1 MVPCCEG
8 KGLFLRGSP
17 HATCPLPA
25 LLSRTKRRGPGSG
38 CRAANREGLCA
49 SWQELG
55 RARRCWVGAVRAPG
69 QPRLRSWAGSAASTF
84 LGLPGSGSV
93 CGRRASARQLLTLPT
108 AHPDGPTLP
117 PGNLGPTVSPVMPQP
132 PAASPRQDHPG
143 GAVLP
148 AQRCRPARVLSPGNC
163 WTPWD
168 TCPCT
173 DSPSV
178 PAPPEAPCMAS
189 PSALSFPKGSCST
202 QGAAHAQHFCSQG
215 TSAGLGQE
223 G

>member
-1 MVPCCEG
+1 MS
-8 KGLFLRGSP
+8 GSEQ
-17 HATCPLPA
+17 
-25 LLSRTKRRGPGSG
+25 G
-38 CRAANREGLCA
+38 
-49 SWQELG
+49 
-55 RARRCWVGAVRAPG
+55 
-69 QPRLRSWAGSAASTF
+69 
-84 LGLPGSGSV
+84 GSV
-93 CGRRASARQLLTLPT
+93 CKLAGTGQGQEVLGGGWEGARAASAPQLGRERCQHIPGAAGQRECVWAQGKCT
-108 AHPDGPTLP
+108 AAADPPHCHPDGPTLP

-143 GAVLP
+143 RAVLP
-148 AQRCRPARVLSPGNC
+148 AQRCRPARVLSPGSC